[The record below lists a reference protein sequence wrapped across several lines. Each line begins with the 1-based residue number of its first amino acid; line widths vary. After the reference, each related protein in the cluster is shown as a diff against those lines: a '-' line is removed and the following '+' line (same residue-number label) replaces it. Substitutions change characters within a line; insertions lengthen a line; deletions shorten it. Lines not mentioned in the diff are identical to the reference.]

1 MASSS
6 RRTDPA
12 GAGAT
17 GGGAVGSPSRRPK
30 PTGRRSVTVTAV
42 RSGLRGLGTGADP
55 TRLELRRRRADRA
68 EALEASEQLPFL
80 VVQPVLDVEREH
92 VSATR
97 GPDAERDRDRV
108 LR

>member
-1 MASSS
+1 MTSSLPNVPLWPRASRTGTSFAMGSSS

-30 PTGRRSVTVTAV
+30 PTGRRSVTVTAL

-80 VVQPVLDVEREH
+80 VVQPVL
-92 VSATR
+92 
-97 GPDAERDRDRV
+97 
-108 LR
+108 